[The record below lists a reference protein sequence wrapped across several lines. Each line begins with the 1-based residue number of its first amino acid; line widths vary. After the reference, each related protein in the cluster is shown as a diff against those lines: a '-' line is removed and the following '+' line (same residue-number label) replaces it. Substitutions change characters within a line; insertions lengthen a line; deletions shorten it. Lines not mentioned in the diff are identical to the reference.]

1 MKTPESLHIHKK
13 SAELE
18 ILFSNEKPIKLSAEY
33 LRVFSPSAET
43 KGHGPGQEVLQYG
56 KRAVQFLDLEFQG
69 NYAVKISF
77 SDGHN
82 SGIYSWDYLI
92 ELATNFEQNWNDYLR
107 RLAQEKRSRDPIFID
122 AISD

>member
-18 ILFSNEKPIKLSAEY
+18 VLFSNEKPIRLSAEY

-107 RLAQEKRSRDPIFID
+107 RLAQEKKSRDPIFID

>member
-43 KGHGPGQEVLQYG
+43 KGHGPGQEVLQCG
-56 KRAVQFLDLEFQG
+56 KKAVRFLDLEFQG

-92 ELATNFEQNWNDYLR
+92 DLATNFEQNWNDYLR
-107 RLAQEKRSRDPIFID
+107 RLAEEKKSRDPIFID

>member
-18 ILFSNEKPIKLSAEY
+18 ILFPNEKPIKLSAEY

-43 KGHGPGQEVLQYG
+43 KGHGAGQEVLQHG
-56 KRAVQFLDLEFQG
+56 KRAVQFLDIEFQG
-69 NYAVKISF
+69 NYAVKINF

-92 ELATNFEQNWNDYLR
+92 DLATNFEQNWNDYLR
-107 RLAQEKRSRDPIFID
+107 KLAQEKRSRDPIFID

>member
-18 ILFSNEKPIKLSAEY
+18 VLFTNEKPIRLSAEY

-82 SGIYSWDYLI
+82 SGIYSWDYLM

>member
-18 ILFSNEKPIKLSAEY
+18 VLFTNEKPIRLSAEY

-43 KGHGPGQEVLQYG
+43 KGHGPGQEILQYG

-92 ELATNFEQNWNDYLR
+92 DLATNFEQNWSDYLR

>member
-18 ILFSNEKPIKLSAEY
+18 VLFTNEKPIRLSAEY

-82 SGIYSWDYLI
+82 SGIYSWDYLM
-92 ELATNFEQNWNDYLR
+92 ELATNFEQNWKDYLR

>member
-56 KRAVQFLDLEFQG
+56 KRAVQFLDLEFHG

-82 SGIYSWDYLI
+82 SGIYSWDYLFD
-92 ELATNFEQNWNDYLR
+92 LAKNFEQNWNDYLR